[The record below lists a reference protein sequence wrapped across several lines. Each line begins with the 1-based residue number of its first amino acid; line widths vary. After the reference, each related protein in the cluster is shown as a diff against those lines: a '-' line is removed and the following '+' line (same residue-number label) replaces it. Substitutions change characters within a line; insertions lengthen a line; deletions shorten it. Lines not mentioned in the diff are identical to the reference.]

1 MKANREMMSEQEV
14 TTVVKAYFGDS
25 LKKLKVYPSVKDFI
39 VSIVYT
45 DFKCEANVMRELSQQ
60 IPCAQITMER
70 ELTDQC
76 WMKAIDDMELNNVEV
91 FTKDVSGNMNSFTI
105 IGLLIDYMRGTDFN

>member
-60 IPCAQITMER
+60 LPCAQITMER

-76 WMKAIDDMELNNVEV
+76 WVKAIEHMESNRLEV
-91 FTKDVSGNMNSFTI
+91 FVKDVSGNLNSFTI
-105 IGLLIDYMRGTDFN
+105 VELLIDYMRGTDFN